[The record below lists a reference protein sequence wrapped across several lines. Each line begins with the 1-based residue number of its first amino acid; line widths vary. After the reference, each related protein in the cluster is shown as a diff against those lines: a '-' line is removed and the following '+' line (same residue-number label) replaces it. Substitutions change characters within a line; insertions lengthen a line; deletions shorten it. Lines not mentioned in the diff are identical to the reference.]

1 MWGATEGVF
10 HSASSPT
17 NHLLLTVVERR
28 DFRASRRFCLS
39 DAKSATDIVG
49 TDNTGAPPFDGPHHF
64 ERERQIFCSVQICP
78 FLQARGAVG
87 AGRRGRVP
95 DRPFYVEIIRNPESA
110 SRPGAGSSSLRR
122 RLGSPNALPWTKA
135 RTEFSYCWRGEK

>member
-28 DFRASRRFCLS
+28 DFRASRQFCLS

-64 ERERQIFCSVQICP
+64 ERETN
-78 FLQARGAVG
+78 FLQRTDMPVPSSE
-87 AGRRGRVP
+87 GR
-95 DRPFYVEIIRNPESA
+95 
-110 SRPGAGSSSLRR
+110 
-122 RLGSPNALPWTKA
+122 
-135 RTEFSYCWRGEK
+135 CWRWETRACSRSPLLC